1 MSADLFVMAYGE
13 VWVHWERLLH
23 DDDDCDVEM
32 IDSASD
38 DSDFMVHRL
47 SACCL

>member
-23 DDDDCDVEM
+23 DDDDCDVEIRSGQGCD
-32 IDSASD
+32 ID
-38 DSDFMVHRL
+38 
-47 SACCL
+47 